1 MINYCDTKD
10 LRIYSDIEPKPCAR
24 VTLPST
30 SKDDIKDIEK
40 RPFLNKKH
48 VTFYIYYKNEFYV
61 IGVKKNYA
69 WDGASIPVGFRWML
83 GGKGNPEFLIPSMV
97 HDIMCENKD
106 VVNRN
111 RKLSSLIFYY
121 LLLACKCN
129 KLKAKIMYAAVD
141 NFQRLFGGWNNE

>member
-1 MINYCDTKD
+1 MKFADNDIIT
-10 LRIYSDIEPKPCAR
+10 IYSDVEPKPCERAI
-24 VTLPST
+24 LPYT
-30 SKDDIKDIEK
+30 TEK
-40 RPFLNKKH
+40 EAKKILKKPYINERD
-48 VTFYIYYKNEFYV
+48 VNFYIEHNGYIYDIFIEEGYT
-61 IGVKKNYA
+61 
-69 WDGASIPVGFRWML
+69 WDGASIPFGFRWML

-106 VVNRN
+106 IVNRN

-141 NFQRLFGGWNNE
+141 NFQKLFGGWNNE